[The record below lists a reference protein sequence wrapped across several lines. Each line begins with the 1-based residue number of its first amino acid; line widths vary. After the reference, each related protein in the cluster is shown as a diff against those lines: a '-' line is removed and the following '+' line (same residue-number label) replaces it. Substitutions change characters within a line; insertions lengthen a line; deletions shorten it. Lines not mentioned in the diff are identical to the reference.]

1 MRLDP
6 YASHLEEQVLSA
18 SAVELVCMLYDA
30 LMESVERARACVAAE
45 DRAGR
50 AVAISRAQEIIGE
63 LSGVLDRARG
73 GEVAANLASL
83 YGYMIDRL
91 NEANF
96 QQSEKPLLEVKR
108 VAAPLAEAW
117 RELSGAGS
125 ALAPGFPLCS
135 GVESYQAGALS
146 FCA

>member
-6 YASHLEEQVLSA
+6 YASHLEEQVRSA

-30 LMESVERARACVAAE
+30 LMESVEQARVCLAAG

-50 AVAISRAQEIIGE
+50 AGAISRAQDIIGE
-63 LSGVLDRARG
+63 LSGVLDRTRG
-73 GEVAANLASL
+73 GDVARNLASL

-108 VAAPLAEAW
+108 VAGPLAEAW
-117 RELSGAGS
+117 RELSGAEKAAAGIPVY
-125 ALAPGFPLCS
+125 A
-135 GVESYQAGALS
+135 GVDSYQAGALS